1 MMKSEKSDVSDHS
14 TYQHDLLQK
23 LSALQ
28 RPALT
33 SQKTRVISYVEAS
46 EMMISAENSSSTPIG
61 IADYVVPDEIDAIGN
76 ISKFGSVIV
85 KGMRRPIRKLKW
97 SPAAEHKLQFNHV
110 FMNFEVYWNEH
121 STLYSI

>member
-1 MMKSEKSDVSDHS
+1 MVKSEKSDVSDHS

-28 RPALT
+28 RPALS

-46 EMMISAENSSSTPIG
+46 EMRISAENSSGTPLG
-61 IADYVVPDEIDAIGN
+61 ISDYVVPDEIDAVGN

-85 KGMRRPIRKLKW
+85 KGMRRPIRKLNW
-97 SPAAEHKLQFNHV
+97 SPATEHKLQFNHV
-110 FMNFEVYWNEH
+110 FMNFEVYWNERR
-121 STLYSI
+121 TLLSN